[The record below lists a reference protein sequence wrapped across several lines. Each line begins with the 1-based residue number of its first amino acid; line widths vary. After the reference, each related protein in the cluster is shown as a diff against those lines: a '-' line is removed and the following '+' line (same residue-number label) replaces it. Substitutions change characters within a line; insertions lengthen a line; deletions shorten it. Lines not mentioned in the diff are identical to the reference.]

1 MTTFNNF
8 IKNPIEQSYTIP
20 IKKLETY
27 LRKLSALYYN
37 SSKSPVSDKVFD
49 DLKEILEDRDPDNQ
63 FLNEIGAPIDKNKVK
78 LPFPMGSL
86 NKIKP
91 DNNEFDK
98 WVKTYHGSYELSD
111 KMDGISGLIFKTSKD
126 TKMYSRG
133 DGIFGQ
139 DITHMLKYIN
149 IDTSEIPINT
159 AVRGELI
166 ISKKNFKKIS
176 SKMANARNAV
186 AGIVNSKTLDTKMAQ
201 LVDFIAYNVIYPKYT
216 QSEQYKCMTKWGLDV
231 VEHKKV
237 KTITIESLIEY
248 FKQRREDCEY
258 DIDGIVV
265 MDNQMAYDV
274 VEGNPKYGFAFKSVM
289 ENQMTIATVVDVEW
303 DVSRYGYIKP
313 RVKIEPINL
322 VGVTITYATA
332 HNAKFIYDNNI
343 GKGSKIKIIRSG
355 DVIPKIMVVL
365 TDSKSGKPQM
375 PDIPYEWND
384 THVDIMVK
392 EKHRGTSITEKTKQL
407 TNTMKTLGVK
417 YIDEGLSE
425 KLVSEG
431 YETIINLLKANIK
444 DVQEI
449 IGDKMTE
456 KIYKNIYTALQKTQ
470 LHILMASCNYF
481 GRGLGVKKLHVVTK
495 KYPNIMKKSW
505 STDKLY
511 DKINELEGFQDKTTQ
526 KFVDGFP
533 KFVKYFN
540 KINKIINIEYLI
552 EPTTK
557 VKGDLFD
564 KKKIVLTGFRN
575 AEIVSFIENNGGENS
590 SSVSKNTFLVICADI
605 DESSG
610 KLDKA
615 RKLDIPIMTKEQ
627 FMKKFMEK

>member
-1 MTTFNNF
+1 
-8 IKNPIEQSYTIP
+8 
-20 IKKLETY
+20 
-27 LRKLSALYYN
+27 
-37 SSKSPVSDKVFD
+37 
-49 DLKEILEDRDPDNQ
+49 
-63 FLNEIGAPIDKNKVK
+63 
-78 LPFPMGSL
+78 
-86 NKIKP
+86 
-91 DNNEFDK
+91 
-98 WVKTYHGSYELSD
+98 
-111 KMDGISGLIFKTSKD
+111 
-126 TKMYSRG
+126 
-133 DGIFGQ
+133 
-139 DITHMLKYIN
+139 
-149 IDTSEIPINT
+149 
-159 AVRGELI
+159 
-166 ISKKNFKKIS
+166 
-176 SKMANARNAV
+176 
-186 AGIVNSKTLDTKMAQ
+186 
-201 LVDFIAYNVIYPKYT
+201 
-216 QSEQYKCMTKWGLDV
+216 
-231 VEHKKV
+231 
-237 KTITIESLIEY
+237 
-248 FKQRREDCEY
+248 
-258 DIDGIVV
+258 

-274 VEGNPKYGFAFKSVM
+274 VEGNPKYGFAFKSIM

-355 DVIPKIMVVL
+355 DVIPKIMEVL

-431 YETIINLLKANIK
+431 YETIIDLLKANIK
-444 DVQEI
+444 DIREI

-481 GRGLGVKKLHVVTK
+481 GRGIGVKKLHVVTK

-511 DKINELEGFQDKTTQ
+511 DKINELDGFQDKTTQ

-605 DESSG
+605 DEISG

-627 FMKKFMEK
+627 FMKKFMKK